1 MGEEVELN
9 ASSSEDNDPSYP
21 ATGVFDWEINIKGDT
36 VRYSDMR
43 IHHTF
48 DEPGRFN
55 GVLRTSDYAGNSA
68 STFFWILV
76 KDYDLPVAN
85 AGLDREIL
93 PLMEVEFSGVNST
106 DNHIIVEYLWTINE
120 KPPVVLYGST
130 VVHRFNNAGNF
141 TVELRVTDYS
151 GLSSKDELVVWV
163 NASNPIIHVN
173 SPRQGDEV
181 KGTVEIWGSV
191 VSPFDEQALSCRIIK
206 GDLVVKD
213 WITYHIINEFN
224 FTLNISGIRAD
235 TYSLEV
241 KADDGITDPS
251 VTSIAITIL
260 ETEPD
265 NSGDGNWQ
273 DESLLAMII
282 ILGVAAIIILLIVA
296 SFLKRGHWRNHD

>member
-1 MGEEVELN
+1 
-9 ASSSEDNDPSYP
+9 
-21 ATGVFDWEINIKGDT
+21 
-36 VRYSDMR
+36 
-43 IHHTF
+43 
-48 DEPGRFN
+48 
-55 GVLRTSDYAGNSA
+55 
-68 STFFWILV
+68 
-76 KDYDLPVAN
+76 
-85 AGLDREIL
+85 
-93 PLMEVEFSGVNST
+93 
-106 DNHIIVEYLWTINE
+106 
-120 KPPVVLYGST
+120 
-130 VVHRFNNAGNF
+130 
-141 TVELRVTDYS
+141 
-151 GLSSKDELVVWV
+151 
-163 NASNPIIHVN
+163 
-173 SPRQGDEV
+173 
-181 KGTVEIWGSV
+181 
-191 VSPFDEQALSCRIIK
+191 
-206 GDLVVKD
+206 VVKD